1 MNKLDYANFELEH
14 YEPSPYRKYL
24 VMWADR
30 CYQLYCKGKIQNREY
45 GSEVLAGVDEVA
57 QYFEKFLTKDMK
69 KDPNY
74 DVLLDDLM
82 LFVDENNA
90 KLCSWALIK

>member
-1 MNKLDYANFELEH
+1 MNQLDYAQFELEQ

-30 CYQLYCKGKIQNREY
+30 CYQLYCNGKIQNRQY
-45 GSEVLAGVDEVA
+45 GSEVLAGVEEVA
-57 QYFEKFLTKDMK
+57 EYFEKFLTNDMK

-90 KLCSWALIK
+90 KLVSWALIR